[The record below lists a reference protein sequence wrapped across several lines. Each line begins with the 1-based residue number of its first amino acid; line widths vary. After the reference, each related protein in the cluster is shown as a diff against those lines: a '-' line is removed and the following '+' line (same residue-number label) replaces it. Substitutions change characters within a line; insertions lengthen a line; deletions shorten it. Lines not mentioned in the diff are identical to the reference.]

1 MAETYQRLICVAD
14 GPDTATALR
23 EALDRIL
30 AHAAAGT
37 LAIGEFPPNTHGSTE
52 PSPTANV
59 ELDRLTHAAALGGVA
74 SRWRHTLNNSL
85 AALLAEAQL
94 LGMEESLPPTEHEA
108 VERIIALCRRMI
120 VVVREGPPSD
130 PPSDSI
136 DKTPAATG

>member
-1 MAETYQRLICVAD
+1 MAEKYQRLICVAG
-14 GPDTATALR
+14 GPDTASALR

-37 LAIGEFPPNTHGSTE
+37 LAVGEFPPNTHGSTE
-52 PSPTANV
+52 PSPTAGV

-74 SRWRHTLNNSL
+74 SHWRHTLNNSL

-94 LGMEESLPPTEHEA
+94 LGMESLPPSDHES

-120 VVVREGPPSD
+120 MVVRDGPPSD
-130 PPSDSI
+130 AI
-136 DKTPAATG
+136 DDTPAATG

>member
-14 GPDTATALR
+14 GPDTAGALR

-74 SRWRHTLNNSL
+74 SGWRHALNNSL
-85 AALLAEAQL
+85 AALLAESQL
-94 LGMEESLPPTEHEA
+94 LAMESLPASEHES

-120 VVVREGPPSD
+120 VVIRDGPPSD
-130 PPSDSI
+130 QI
-136 DKTPAATG
+136 DQTPAATG